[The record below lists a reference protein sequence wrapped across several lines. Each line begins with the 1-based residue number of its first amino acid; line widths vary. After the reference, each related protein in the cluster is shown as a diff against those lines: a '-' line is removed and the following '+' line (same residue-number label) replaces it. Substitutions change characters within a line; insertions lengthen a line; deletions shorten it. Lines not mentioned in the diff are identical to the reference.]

1 MKEKGLTPFTLS
13 KKCGIPHSTIYDIIY
28 NKRNITL
35 DKVFKLAK
43 GLEVS
48 IFDLIVNPLSS
59 EIPQFVE
66 IPVVGYIK
74 AGEPIMTEQ
83 NIEGY
88 VFFPK
93 ESVYFLLY
101 HFSLIFLKLHQLLN
115 RLYLYQ
121 SIFYLI
127 SLLPLPQF
135 HNH

>member
-93 ESVYFLLY
+93 EFVNTNASFY
-101 HFSLIFLKLHQLLN
+101 H
-115 RLYLYQ
+115 
-121 SIFYLI
+121 
-127 SLLPLPQF
+127 
-135 HNH
+135 